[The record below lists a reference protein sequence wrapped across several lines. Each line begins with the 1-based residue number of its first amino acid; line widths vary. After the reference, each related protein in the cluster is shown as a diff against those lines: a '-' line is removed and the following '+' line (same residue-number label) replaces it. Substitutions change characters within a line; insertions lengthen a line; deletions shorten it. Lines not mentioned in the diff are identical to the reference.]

1 MPRRALE
8 ELSRN
13 ECFALLEDE
22 SVGRLVYVDELGPA
36 AVPVNYALAGDDI
49 VFRSE
54 GGSKIRALH
63 DHDDV
68 AFEVDHI
75 DHAGHSGW
83 SVLVRGTSEDVDFEH
98 LSDIFQRIDGDVP
111 LPWKKGV
118 HNIWVVIR
126 PKSVTGRRLED
137 FVSEDFF

>member
-8 ELSRN
+8 ELSWN
-13 ECFALLEDE
+13 ECFALLGEG

-54 GGSKIRALH
+54 VGSKIRALP
-63 DHDDV
+63 DHDI

-75 DHAGHSGW
+75 DHATHSGW
-83 SVLVRGTSEDVDFEH
+83 SVLVRGTSEEVQFER
-98 LSDIFQRIDGDVP
+98 LGEVLKRIDGDVP
-111 LPWKKGV
+111 LPWKKGI
-118 HNIWVVIR
+118 HKIWVDIK
-126 PKSVTGRRLED
+126 PKTVTGRRLED
-137 FVSEDFF
+137 FISEDFF